1 MSKAHPKS
9 KSKTKAVISRYRP
22 KRPSLFGPPLLLVGE
37 DAAEYD
43 ELHAAIRAAV
53 NPVDTV
59 DEMFVADAV
68 ASEWEVL
75 RWRRLKSSLIR
86 VYQIKALEK
95 FLSKELHY
103 RLYAKDFAA
112 ELASAL
118 KNILPEDQADTA
130 EQLSDACARHEPVA
144 NGRVNKILDASKLDL
159 DDILDSAQHRKAE
172 ELAKKYGR
180 REPDVVKLVDEILAG
195 ASVGI
200 DELMAEELVERLDT
214 IEHIDRLA
222 AIAENRRNTTLGEI
236 DRRRTVLGEALRRN
250 IKEVEDAEFQVVEPT
265 SAKRKTAA

>member
-103 RLYAKDFAA
+103 SLYKQDFGRK
-112 ELASAL
+112 LASILEA
-118 KNILPEDQADTA
+118 NLPEDQAQ
-130 EQLSDACARHEPVA
+130 QLADACVRDERDA
-144 NGRVNKILDASKLDL
+144 NDRVEKILDGSNSSIDDVLAS
-159 DDILDSAQHRKAE
+159 ARRHKAE

-222 AIAENRRNTTLGEI
+222 AIAENRRNTMLGEI

>member
-1 MSKAHPKS
+1 
-9 KSKTKAVISRYRP
+9 
-22 KRPSLFGPPLLLVGE
+22 PSLFGPPLLLVGE

-43 ELHAAIRAAV
+43 ELHAGIRATL
-53 NPVDTV
+53 NPIDTV
-59 DEMFVADAV
+59 YEMFVADV
-68 ASEWEVL
+68 VYLEWEIL
-75 RWRRLKSSLIR
+75 RLRRQKSSLMR
-86 VYQIKALEK
+86 GYQIKALEK
-95 FLSKELHY
+95 FLTEELK
-103 RLYAKDFAA
+103 LPQQLA
-112 ELASAL
+112 E
-118 KNILPEDQADTA
+118 
-130 EQLSDACARHEPVA
+130 ACARNRRGA
-144 NGRVNKILDASKLDL
+144 NDRLEKILNGENLSIEDVLDP
-159 DDILDSAQHRKAE
+159 ARFPKAE

-222 AIAENRRNTTLGEI
+222 AIAENRRNTMLGEI
-236 DRRRTVLGEALRRN
+236 DRRRTVLGEALRRS

>member
-9 KSKTKAVISRYRP
+9 KSKTKAVIPRYCPTRP
-22 KRPSLFGPPLLLVGE
+22 RLFGPPLLLVGE
-37 DAAEYD
+37 DAAEYE

-53 NPVDTV
+53 NPIDTV
-59 DEMFVADAV
+59 DEMFVADVVFLA
-68 ASEWEVL
+68 WEVL

-103 RLYAKDFAA
+103 SLYAQDFAA
-112 ELASAL
+112 ELASTL
-118 KNILPEDQADTA
+118 QNILPEDQADA
-130 EQLSDACARHEPVA
+130 AQQLADACARDEPDA
-144 NGRVNKILDASKLDL
+144 NDRVDKILDGSNLSIDDVLAS
-159 DDILDSAQHRKAE
+159 ARQHKAE

-180 REPDVVKLVDEILAG
+180 REPDVVTLVDEILAG

-200 DELMAEELVERLDT
+200 DDLMAEELVERLDT

-222 AIAENRRNTTLGEI
+222 AIVESRRNNGLREI
-236 DRRRTVLGEALRRN
+236 DRRRPLLGESLPRGVE
-250 IKEVEDAEFQVVEPT
+250 EVEDAEFQVVEPT
-265 SAKRKTAA
+265 SAKGKTAA